1 MLIRVLVFLLL
12 NFLALG
18 IGGFFTGAGVSSGWY
33 QELAKAPWTPPG
45 WVFGF
50 AWTSIMLCFSFFMAI
65 LWTKAPD
72 KKLLAWLYLL
82 QWFLNVLWNPA
93 FFHFHQTLIAM
104 LDIAALT
111 LLIAWFLWSYR
122 QQMGWKSSL
131 ILPYLLWLCIASS
144 LNAYIV
150 LCN

>member
-1 MLIRVLVFLLL
+1 MVIRLLVFLLL

-18 IGGFFTGAGVSSGWY
+18 IGGFFTGTGVSSDWY
-33 QELAKAPWTPPG
+33 QEMAKAPWTPPG

-50 AWTSIMLCFSFFMAI
+50 AWTSIMLCFSLYMAI

-72 KKLLAWLYLL
+72 KKPLTWLYLL
-82 QWFLNVLWNPA
+82 QWLLNVLWNPV
-93 FFHFHQTLIAM
+93 FFHFRQTGAAM
-104 LDIAALT
+104 LDIALLT
-111 LLIAWFLWSYR
+111 VLVAWFLWSYR
-122 QQMGWKSSL
+122 QQTGWKSVL

-150 LCN
+150 LYN